1 MKTLSRTK
9 NKSGNEVIKFLAKLV
24 SPLSETT
31 LQNSNGKNYKTVTVE
46 FINVKGETA
55 QGNALIWEED
65 YTNGITIGQTYLTI
79 ATLVNKK
86 VYLEIKYDIK
96 YNMGLVLKNP
106 YRTVG
111 LLVGATAREQE
122 RQVKRL
128 KQFIEAE
135 QDLQDD
141 FSFPT
146 LDNLHR
152 NIHKVNEAASKLN
165 LDSDKISAALF
176 WFYKGNPI
184 TDEPAFDALKG
195 ADIEQVMNIWTKLT
209 SNGDVSQRNASA
221 YNNLGTLYLS
231 GILEG
236 TNTNEAILEQ
246 GISLKLKFLES
257 DFIKDFKELATDET
271 YKTTKKEL
279 QLLFLNQ
286 VQSEVEK
293 NGIVTSN
300 KFLDIITKQDFTA
313 KEEFLKGFVQKPIEQ
328 IEKKVEEAKT
338 KRKANRAN
346 AINIGKA
353 LFEQTS
359 ENLNQ
364 LKSILG
370 TSNLKFSSIS
380 DKVSDEIL
388 QCGIDYF
395 SHYKDSSTDPG
406 NASMDLFRKAK
417 TLAVGNIVR
426 QRCQENTENLQ
437 EWIDDK
443 PERDK
448 HKKVEEDLKFI
459 TSKLE
464 RFQNLPDTVSNAKD
478 LVDSCKPKLANIKSI
493 LGSTDDFYL
502 KISSAVANNALGML
516 VTAVNTAQEGIEVRI
531 GDFTT
536 LRSVVRSALSVS
548 ESIGSFD
555 LISSQRTHYSKNH
568 TALKSIATQ
577 IGVSSS
583 SYSPSTSSSSARTH
597 RPTTSSQSDFD
608 FGENAWW
615 ILGLIGL
622 IIGASA
628 GGGGGALAGAL
639 IGAAIG
645 SKFN

>member
-1 MKTLSRTK
+1 MH
-9 NKSGNEVIKFLAKLV
+9 II
-24 SPLSETT
+24 
-31 LQNSNGKNYKTVTVE
+31 QN
-46 FINVKGETA
+46 
-55 QGNALIWEED
+55 
-65 YTNGITIGQTYLTI
+65 
-79 ATLVNKK
+79 
-86 VYLEIKYDIK
+86 
-96 YNMGLVLKNP
+96 NP

-135 QDLQDD
+135 QDPQDD

-146 LDNLHR
+146 LGNLHR
-152 NIHKVNEAASKLN
+152 TLDKVNEAASKLN
-165 LDSDKISAALF
+165 LDSDKMSSALF

-184 TDEPAFDALKG
+184 TDEPAFDAIKE
-195 ADIEQVMNIWTKLT
+195 ADLDQVINIWTKLT
-209 SNGDVSQRNASA
+209 SNGEVSQRNASA
-221 YNNLGTLYLS
+221 YSNLGTLYLS

-257 DFIKDFKELATDET
+257 DFIKDFKALATDET
-271 YKTTKKEL
+271 FKTTKKEL

-293 NGIVTSN
+293 SGIVTSN
-300 KFLDIITKQDFTA
+300 KFLDIITKQEFSA

-338 KRKANRAN
+338 KRKANKAN
-346 AINIGKA
+346 AVNIGKA

-359 ENLNQ
+359 ENLKQ

-406 NASMDLFRKAK
+406 SASMDLFRKAK
-417 TLAVGNIVR
+417 TLAVGNIAK

-448 HKKVEEDLKFI
+448 QARI
-459 TSKLE
+459 
-464 RFQNLPDTVSNAKD
+464 
-478 LVDSCKPKLANIKSI
+478 LVDFEKLKNLIDEYEGRSETVANGKQLLASARPYLNNVKSV
-493 LGSTDDFYL
+493 LGSTDELYLGLSSRIASDAQGMCVSEINKLQEKFANTYDNATKIAAILLLKERVNEAWDVTTTIGSMDLRQDFRTRYTQNRTSLSNL
-502 KISSAVANNALGML
+502 KTQLA
-516 VTAVNTAQEGIEVRI
+516 AVNTGGGRSSGGSSGSSGCYIATMAYGDYDHPQVMILRQFRDEVL
-531 GDFTT
+531 DK
-536 LRSVVRSALSVS
+536 SALGKWF
-548 ESIGSFD
+548 IK
-555 LISSQRTHYSKNH
+555 TYYHYSPKLVERLKNQK
-568 TALKSIATQ
+568 TVNIIIRKALNQFIK
-577 IGVSSS
+577 
-583 SYSPSTSSSSARTH
+583 
-597 RPTTSSQSDFD
+597 
-608 FGENAWW
+608 
-615 ILGLIGL
+615 LI
-622 IIGASA
+622 
-628 GGGGGALAGAL
+628 
-639 IGAAIG
+639 
-645 SKFN
+645 K

>member
-1 MKTLSRTK
+1 MKTIL
-9 NKSGNEVIKFLAKLV
+9 N
-24 SPLSETT
+24 
-31 LQNSNGKNYKTVTVE
+31 
-46 FINVKGETA
+46 
-55 QGNALIWEED
+55 
-65 YTNGITIGQTYLTI
+65 
-79 ATLVNKK
+79 
-86 VYLEIKYDIK
+86 
-96 YNMGLVLKNP
+96 NP

-122 RQVKRL
+122 RQIKRL
-128 KQFIEAE
+128 KQYVFAQ
-135 QDLQDD
+135 QDPEED

-146 LDNLHR
+146 LGHLHR
-152 NIHKVNEAASKLN
+152 TIESVTDAASKLN
-165 LDSDKISAALF
+165 LDSDKMSSALF

-184 TDEPAFDALKG
+184 TDEPAFDAIKEANL
-195 ADIEQVMNIWTKLT
+195 DQVINIWSKLT
-209 SNGDVSQRNASA
+209 SNGEITQRNASA
-221 YNNLGTLYLS
+221 YSNLGTLYLS

-257 DFIKDFKELATDET
+257 DFIKDFKALATDET

-293 NGIVTSN
+293 SGTVSSN
-300 KFLDIITKQDFTA
+300 KFLDILTKQEFSA
-313 KEEFLKGFVQKPIEQ
+313 KEDFLKGFVQKPIEQ

-338 KRKANRAN
+338 KRKANKAN
-346 AINIGKA
+346 AVNIGKA

-359 ENLNQ
+359 ENLKQ

-406 NASMDLFRKAK
+406 SASMDLFRKAK
-417 TLAVGNIVR
+417 TFAVGNIAK

-448 HKKVEEDLKFI
+448 QKLIGDDLQFI

-464 RFQNLPDTVSNAKD
+464 RFQSLSDTVSNAKD
-478 LVDSCKPKLANIKSI
+478 LVDSCKPRLVNIKNA
-493 LGSTDDFYL
+493 LGQFDDFYL
-502 KISSAVANNALGML
+502 KISSAIVSNAQGML
-516 VTAVNTAQEGIEVRI
+516 VTAVNEAQEGFKKYQEFGGVDLSILRHSLDDSTKRLLGNLNIVSLDELSRI
-531 GDFTT
+531 VNSAYDVTT
-536 LRSVVRSALSVS
+536 SMQSMDMVSNLKQSFQKNREALGSIRSQINTATS
-548 ESIGSFD
+548 
-555 LISSQRTHYSKNH
+555 RTTSR
-568 TALKSIATQ
+568 
-577 IGVSSS
+577 
-583 SYSPSTSSSSARTH
+583 STSSSSSGSSGCYIATMAYGDYDHPQVMILRQFRDEVLYKSAFGKWFIKTYYHFSPKLVERLKNQRTVNIII
-597 RPTTSSQSDFD
+597 RKALNQF
-608 FGENAWW
+608 
-615 ILGLIGL
+615 IKLI
-622 IIGASA
+622 
-628 GGGGGALAGAL
+628 
-639 IGAAIG
+639 
-645 SKFN
+645 K